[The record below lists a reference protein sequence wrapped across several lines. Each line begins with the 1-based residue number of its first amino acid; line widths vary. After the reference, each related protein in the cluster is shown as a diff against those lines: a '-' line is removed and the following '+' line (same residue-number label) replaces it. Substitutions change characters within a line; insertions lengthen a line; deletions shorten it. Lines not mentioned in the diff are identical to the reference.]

1 MYKPLN
7 LTLLLLLVLLS
18 FTSCKTKKQIVK
30 TETITTDSIALLVKK
45 VQLAEP
51 DFRTAN
57 FSKLNMNIAYDTRKM
72 NNISTSC
79 RMIRDSAI
87 FVSIQPVFGIEL
99 FSVEISPDSI
109 TIIDKMN
116 RRYYSATYQYIF
128 QKTGIAMRFE
138 DIQAMLT
145 NSLFSLSE
153 KNISLQKLKTE
164 KTSEGNRSI
173 LSETGKIKQE
183 NIINNNYEIERI
195 YFTSIDGRNHM
206 SVSYELYQLWETT
219 KYPKKVTITG
229 NFYKTNFNVDIEIS
243 KVVFNVPVIL
253 NPANKSILTRGN
265 IEQLLSK

>member
-1 MYKPLN
+1 MNKPLN
-7 LTLLLLLVLLS
+7 LTLLLLLMLLT
-18 FTSCKTKKQIVK
+18 FTGCKTKKQIVK
-30 TETITTDSIALLVKK
+30 TETTTTDSIALLVKK

-116 RRYYSATYQYIF
+116 RRYYTATYQYIF

-145 NSLFSLSE
+145 NSLFTLGE
-153 KNISLQKLKTE
+153 KNISPQKLKTG
-164 KTSEGNRSI
+164 KTSDGNRSI

-183 NIINNNYEIERI
+183 NIINNNYEIEHI
-195 YFTSIDGRNHM
+195 NLTSIDGRNRM
-206 SVSYELYQLWETT
+206 SVSYEMNQLWGTAR
-219 KYPKKVTITG
+219 YPKKVTITG
-229 NFYKTNFNVDIEIS
+229 NLNKTNFNADIEIS
-243 KVVFNVPVIL
+243 RVVFNVPVTL
-253 NPANKSILTRGN
+253 NPANKSTLTRGN